1 MWAGRRDLTPPSSGR
16 GKGRFAP
23 LAPPLM
29 SNVRPHLCWICKTPS
44 PQSKLSSRLLS
55 RRHKGDA
62 WVVYPEHTQEHQF
75 GWVVFFGSRL
85 IRGTGSK
92 ENAIA
97 GNAPFLVNRLSG
109 AVEVTG
115 TSRPVES
122 YVTEYNARNA
132 NGGA

>member
-1 MWAGRRDLTPPSSGR
+1 MLNLQDAIAAVQVELASLGPP
-16 GKGRFAP
+16 
-23 LAPPLM
+23 
-29 SNVRPHLCWICKTPS
+29 
-44 PQSKLSSRLLS
+44 PQ
-55 RRHKGDA
+55 GDA

-75 GWVVFFGSRL
+75 GWLVFYGSRL
-85 IRGTGSK
+85 FRGTGSK
-92 ENAIA
+92 ANAIA

-115 TSRPVES
+115 TARPVES